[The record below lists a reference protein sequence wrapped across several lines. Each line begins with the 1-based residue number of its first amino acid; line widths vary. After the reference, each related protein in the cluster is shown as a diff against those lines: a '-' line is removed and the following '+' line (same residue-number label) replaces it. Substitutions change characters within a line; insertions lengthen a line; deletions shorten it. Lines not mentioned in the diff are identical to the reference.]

1 MELSK
6 KITEFL
12 LLLLLTSAIM
22 FLSLSPSSAVAP
34 AVRMVGGDK
43 IAHFLAYSALGFWTF
58 FSLGDVWSALRSRYL
73 RRYVISVVYC
83 VVIGTVLELVQPMF
97 GRTTSVWDF
106 TANTA
111 GALFGTLAALLI
123 IRAGLRRSAK
133 RAGRKQSGGTSQ

>member
-12 LLLLLTSAIM
+12 LLILLTSAVI

-43 IAHFLAYSALGFWTF
+43 FAHFLAYSALGFWTF
-58 FSLGDVWSALRSRYL
+58 FALGNVIASLRRRML

-83 VVIGTVLELVQPMF
+83 FTVGGVLELVQPMF
-97 GRTTSVWDF
+97 ERTSSLWDVA
-106 TANTA
+106 ANTA

-123 IRAGLRRSAK
+123 LRAVSK
-133 RAGRKQSGGTSQ
+133 QVNEKSSRKQSGGTSH